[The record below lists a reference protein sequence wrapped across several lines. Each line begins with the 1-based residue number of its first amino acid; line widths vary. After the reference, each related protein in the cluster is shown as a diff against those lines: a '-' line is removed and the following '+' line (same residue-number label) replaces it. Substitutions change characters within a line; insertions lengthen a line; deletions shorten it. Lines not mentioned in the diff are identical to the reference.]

1 MFGATNVSFS
11 VPRPLSEWEMD
22 DVRMAID
29 NIINQQSFFYAGSD
43 DVADEIVRFVADHQV
58 LTNLEEVVED

>member
-1 MFGATNVSFS
+1 
-11 VPRPLSEWEMD
+11 MD